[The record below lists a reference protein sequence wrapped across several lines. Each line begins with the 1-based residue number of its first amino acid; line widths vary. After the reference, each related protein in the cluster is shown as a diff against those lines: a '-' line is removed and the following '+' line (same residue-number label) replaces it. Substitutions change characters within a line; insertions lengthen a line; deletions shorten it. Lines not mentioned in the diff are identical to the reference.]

1 MLFGSNNKYVD
12 QYGSSITD
20 LIPYKLELI
29 VYIYRECKTYSC
41 YTLYMKSYL
50 FF

>member
-20 LIPYKLELI
+20 LIPYKLELL
-29 VYIYRECKTYSC
+29 VYMIELGLSIDTFLMFS
-41 YTLYMKSYL
+41 
-50 FF
+50 